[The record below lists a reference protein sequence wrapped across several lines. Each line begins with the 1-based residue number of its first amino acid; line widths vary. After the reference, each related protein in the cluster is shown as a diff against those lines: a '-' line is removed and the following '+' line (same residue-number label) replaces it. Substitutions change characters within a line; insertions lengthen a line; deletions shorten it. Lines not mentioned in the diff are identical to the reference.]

1 MPLSLHASNTEPDSD
16 AALVRRYLANEDE
29 RAAEE
34 LIRRHA
40 RSVYRT
46 LCHLLGNIED
56 SEDLT
61 QQVFVKAFAALS
73 TYTDRG
79 QFRSWLLRIARNESF
94 ALMRRRKVRPQFE
107 REVREGD
114 LDAPSVIEEIQ
125 SRDRVAGIAQ
135 AILQLPAEERQV
147 VQLRLQE
154 ELGFREIAELLEVP
168 LGTVLSRMH
177 QARDR
182 LRRALK
188 SEIQSTPVI

>member
-1 MPLSLHASNTEPDSD
+1 
-16 AALVRRYLANEDE
+16 
-29 RAAEE
+29 
-34 LIRRHA
+34 
-40 RSVYRT
+40 
-46 LCHLLGNIED
+46 
-56 SEDLT
+56 
-61 QQVFVKAFAALS
+61 
-73 TYTDRG
+73 
-79 QFRSWLLRIARNESF
+79 
-94 ALMRRRKVRPQFE
+94 MRRRKVRPQFE

-114 LDAPSVIEEIQ
+114 LDAPSVLEEIQ